1 MIQKSTIVALA
12 DKCGIFTGNIFHIYK
27 GFNHKFGF
35 IGDFSKASVRNI
47 SAENSA
53 LKGQKFNSI
62 LVRSRKINYKID
74 GCFFFTKQNNVVSLK
89 KRLTPRGKE
98 IVGPCSVLLQ
108 RKKFIYSFSGFY

>member
-47 SAENSA
+47 SAENAA

-74 GCFFFTKQNNVVSLK
+74 GCFFFTKQN
-89 KRLTPRGKE
+89 RH
-98 IVGPCSVLLQ
+98 LQ
-108 RKKFIYSFSGFY
+108 RCYVH